1 MIHRAGA
8 GPKPIP
14 HKELAVD
21 NLRDAITFAISPP
34 AREAARQMAQQIHE
48 EVPFLSLYLHVHAC
62 LNMIICR
69 MG

>member
-1 MIHRAGA
+1 M
-8 GPKPIP
+8 
-14 HKELAVD
+14 D

-48 EVPFLSLYLHVHAC
+48 EVWFLSLSFHVHAC
-62 LNMIICR
+62 LNIIICR